1 MTIALGGSCEEFAG
15 LDWRVEG
22 REIIIDVT
30 TITKVPTAPVPCTL
44 AIIYEDQSVN
54 IGDKYETG
62 AEYDVIVNGERHGTF
77 IGAPTAT
84 PVPPTATPVP
94 PTATPIIAR

>member
-22 REIIIDVT
+22 REVIIDVT
-30 TITKVPTAPVPCTL
+30 TKVPTAPVPCTL

-54 IGDKYETG
+54 IGDE
-62 AEYDVIVNGERHGTF
+62 
-77 IGAPTAT
+77 
-84 PVPPTATPVP
+84 
-94 PTATPIIAR
+94 